1 MLAIQLHDRI
11 IESKDWA
18 TILFIVCAAI
28 IAINKTIS
36 SVRFNEFI
44 RLAYSDKYTKI
55 YRDSSNLMS
64 GFTISMFVLQL
75 ISFSFFALLVLEQFN
90 GKVKIVKTDF
100 IVYIQIFTFL
110 SVFILS
116 KFLIEKIIATA
127 FKIEEFNEQFNL
139 LKVNYRAY
147 FGFILLPINVI
158 LFYNSFNSDWF
169 FWTLLIT
176 LITINITTY
185 LVALKLYQNLLLR
198 KIFYF
203 ILYLCTLEIA
213 PYYFIYN
220 WFTKN

>member
-18 TILFIVCAAI
+18 TILFIICVAI

-36 SVRFNEFI
+36 SVRFNEFV
-44 RLAYSDKYTKI
+44 RLAYTDKYTKI

-75 ISFSFFALLVLEQFN
+75 ISFSFFTLLILNQFN
-90 GKVKIVKTDF
+90 RAEKTDL

-147 FGFILLPINVI
+147 FGFILLPVNII
-158 LFYNSFNSDWF
+158 LFYNSFDSDWF

-198 KIFYF
+198 KIFSF
-203 ILYLCTLEIA
+203 MLYLRALEIA
-213 PYYFIYN
+213 PYYLIFD
-220 WFTKN
+220 WFTKH